1 MSLGRVA
8 RWLAAGVA
16 FLTVTLAVGLGILV
30 WDRAAPPGAITRTLE
45 AARPWLFLWRL
56 ALSVTLIGFWPVF
69 CQNLARW
76 RHWTAD
82 HLQRLLGARWTV
94 AAWLV
99 VLELLLG
106 QNVVGR
112 FIHLWA

>member
-1 MSLGRVA
+1 MT

-16 FLTVTLAVGLGILV
+16 FLTVTLAVGLGILL
-30 WDRAAPPGAITRTLE
+30 WDRSASPGAITRTLE

-56 ALSVTLIGFWPVF
+56 ALSVALIGFWPVF

-76 RHWTAD
+76 RHWTED
-82 HLQRLLGARWTV
+82 QLQRLLAARWTV

-106 QNVVGR
+106 QNVVGK